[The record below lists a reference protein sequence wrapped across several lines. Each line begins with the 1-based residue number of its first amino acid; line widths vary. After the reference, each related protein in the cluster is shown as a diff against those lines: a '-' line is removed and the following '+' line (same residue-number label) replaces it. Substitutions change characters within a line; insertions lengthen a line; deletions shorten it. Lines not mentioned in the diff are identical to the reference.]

1 MMKMQRG
8 FTLIELMITL
18 VIGVILLAVG
28 IPSFKSI
35 TDNTRMAASANNLV
49 MAMLLAR
56 SEAVKTGL
64 EVYVAPL
71 DPAEGWGGGY
81 IVGFDLSN
89 PKNNKYDD
97 VLLDGA
103 GFSELDGE
111 TDDEELRTFEV
122 KANLDF
128 ESDIGLITYEA
139 DGTVTLDTNDISDVI
154 AIQPTDCNGTTG
166 VRREL
171 KFENTGQVR
180 IVAKDCTAV

>member
-56 SEAVKTGL
+56 SEAVKTGRN
-64 EVYVAPL
+64 VFVAPL
-71 DPAEGWGGGY
+71 DEDEGWGGGY
-81 IVGFDLSN
+81 IVGFDLDENGDYADTYVS
-89 PKNNKYDD
+89 
-97 VLLDGA
+97 A
-103 GFSELDGE
+103 IDGE
-111 TDDEELRTFEV
+111 TENEELRTFEV
-122 KANLDF
+122 KANLEY
-128 ESDIGLITYEA
+128 ESDIDLIIYEA
-139 DGTVTLDTNDISDVI
+139 DGTVTLDTGTISDVI
-154 AIQPTDCNGTTG
+154 SIQPTDCEG
-166 VRREL
+166 VGMRREL

-180 IVAKDCTAV
+180 IVAKDC

>member
-71 DPAEGWGGGY
+71 DASEGWSGGY
-81 IVGFDLSN
+81 IVGFDLSK
-89 PKNNKYDD
+89 PKNGKYDD
-97 VLLDGA
+97 VIADGE

-122 KANLDF
+122 KANLNYT
-128 ESDIGLITYEA
+128 SDIGLIMYQA
-139 DGTVTLDTNDISDVI
+139 DGTVTLDTDDISDVI
-154 AIQPTDCNGTTG
+154 AIQPTDCDGAAG
-166 VRREL
+166 KRREL

-180 IVAKDCTAV
+180 VVAKDCTT

>member
-64 EVYVAPL
+64 DVYVAPL
-71 DPAEGWGGGY
+71 DDDEGWGGGY

-89 PKNNKYDD
+89 PKNGTYND

-122 KANLDF
+122 KANLDY
-128 ESDIGLITYEA
+128 SNDIGLITYEA
-139 DGTVTLDTNDISDVI
+139 DGTVTLDTGDISDVI
-154 AIQPTDCNGTTG
+154 AIQPGNCDGAPG
-166 VRREL
+166 KRREL
-171 KFENTGQVR
+171 RFENTGQVR
-180 IVAKDCTAV
+180 VVTKDCTT